1 MPIVVHNSAG
11 GIPPGD
17 GVFSILITNVIPG
30 NATNDCEA
38 TCELCQLE
46 FLHTYAM
53 INPGQYCLTVETE
66 AGPFSFPPAVQNYT
80 RPGVLKAKCNP
91 DFAPFFTSRVKD
103 CATGQQVA
111 MIHVAIDCICE

>member
-1 MPIVVHNSAG
+1 M
-11 GIPPGD
+11 
-17 GVFSILITNVIPG
+17 L
-30 NATNDCEA
+30 AT
-38 TCELCQLE
+38 
-46 FLHTYAM
+46 HTYAM